1 MGLQER
7 RAREKAQ
14 RKSQILDSARSL
26 LLTEGLQGI
35 SINKIAHTA
44 ELGVGT
50 LYFYFNSKEE
60 IFAALQEEGLER
72 LYAEVKRAIEKEE
85 HPADRLTAIARIYVA
100 FSRDQKTYFDIIN
113 YFLSSPESFLTPHLK
128 EQVDTYGT
136 RIIDLLTET
145 VEAGMDMKV
154 FKAVNARQFAIMLWG
169 TLHGLIQFRKLKTTV
184 LKGESHKALL
194 ESAIGHLVD
203 SLTPI
208 SRVPKV
214 SKVF

>member
-14 RKSQILDSARSL
+14 RKAQILDAARSL
-26 LLTEGLQGI
+26 LLTEGLHGI
-35 SINKIAHTA
+35 SINKIAETA

-85 HPADRLTAIARIYVA
+85 RPAHRLTAIARIYVA

-113 YFLSSPESFLTPHLK
+113 YFLSSPESFLSPHLK
-128 EQVDTYGT
+128 EQVDTYGI
-136 RIIDLLTET
+136 RIIDLITET
-145 VEAGMDMKV
+145 VKAGMDTKA

-184 LKGESHKALL
+184 LNGESHEELL
-194 ESAIGHLVD
+194 ESAIGYLVD
-203 SLTPI
+203 SLTQDVKCLK
-208 SRVPKV
+208 R
-214 SKVF
+214 

>member
-14 RKSQILDSARSL
+14 RKAQILDAARSL
-26 LLTEGLQGI
+26 LLTEGLHGI
-35 SINKIAHTA
+35 SINKIAQTA

-72 LYAEVKRAIEKEE
+72 LYADVKRAIEKEE
-85 HPADRLTAIARIYVA
+85 RPADRLTAIARIYVA

-113 YFLSSPESFLTPHLK
+113 YFLSSPQSFLSPHLK

-136 RIIDLLTET
+136 RIIDLITET
-145 VEAGMDMKV
+145 VKAGMDI
-154 FKAVNARQFAIMLWG
+154 KAFRVVNARQFAIMLWG
-169 TLHGLIQFRKLKTTV
+169 TLHMGSF
-184 LKGESHKALL
+184 SL
-194 ESAIGHLVD
+194 EN
-203 SLTPI
+203 
-208 SRVPKV
+208 SRPRC
-214 SKVF
+214 